1 MDSSKNSSSSQQI
14 TPNMRTSSNKTN
26 SIALQK
32 VINSTGMSMMPRM
45 EEQVMAA
52 LEKNPNAK
60 EVVVHMR
67 VVKVP
72 KGASKGGKKAVKAK
86 VSTLAYKFQINQKL
100 KQKLVMQKRQK
111 YFDSLRA
118 TKSAD
123 SNTTQKV
130 RFAPAQ
136 HIPVRQATP
145 TMSAFNSAVEP
156 TLKQEASPI
165 PDAIPPSP
173 SRISAERLAARNRA
187 IIEARKRNH
196 QEKFKQKI
204 DKRNKALASANPLNL
219 LHASFKACE
228 FPNEQNTILGQ
239 SLLQADT
246 RGQAELDQPNIRPT
260 PVTSQVMEIE
270 EVRDQSHTHD
280 SLMKQKDPDYTS
292 ENFDSTPRF

>member
-1 MDSSKNSSSSQQI
+1 
-14 TPNMRTSSNKTN
+14 
-26 SIALQK
+26 
-32 VINSTGMSMMPRM
+32 MMPKM

-60 EVVVHMR
+60 EVVIHMR

-100 KQKLVMQKRQK
+100 KQKLVMQKRQR

-118 TKSAD
+118 TKSED
-123 SNTTQKV
+123 NNTTQKV

-136 HIPVRQATP
+136 NIPVRQATP
-145 TMSAFNSAVEP
+145 TTPAFISGVEP
-156 TLKQEASPI
+156 MPIKQEPSPVPDI
-165 PDAIPPSP
+165 PLSP
-173 SRISAERLAARNRA
+173 SRISAERLAARNKA

-204 DKRNKALASANPLNL
+204 DKRNKALASANPLNI

-228 FPNEQNTILGQ
+228 FPKEQSTIFGQ

-246 RGQAELDQPNIRPT
+246 RGQAELNQPNILPT
-260 PVTSQVMEIE
+260 PVASQVMEIE
-270 EVRDQSHTHD
+270 EVRDPSHEHKHD
-280 SLMKQKDPDYTS
+280 SLMKQKDPDYKS
-292 ENFDSTPRF
+292 KNFDSTPRF

>member
-1 MDSSKNSSSSQQI
+1 
-14 TPNMRTSSNKTN
+14 
-26 SIALQK
+26 
-32 VINSTGMSMMPRM
+32 MSMMPKM

-60 EVVVHMR
+60 EVVIHMR

-100 KQKLVMQKRQK
+100 KQKLVMQKRQR

-118 TKSAD
+118 TKSED
-123 SNTTQKV
+123 NNTTQKV
-130 RFAPAQ
+130 RFAPTQ
-136 HIPVRQATP
+136 NIPVRQATP
-145 TMSAFNSAVEP
+145 TTPAFISGVEP
-156 TLKQEASPI
+156 MPIKQEPSPVPDI
-165 PDAIPPSP
+165 PLSP
-173 SRISAERLAARNRA
+173 SRISAERLAARNKA

-204 DKRNKALASANPLNL
+204 DKRNKALASANPLNI

-228 FPNEQNTILGQ
+228 FPKEQSTIFGQ

-246 RGQAELDQPNIRPT
+246 RGQAELNQPNILPT
-260 PVTSQVMEIE
+260 PVASQVMEIE
-270 EVRDQSHTHD
+270 EVRDPSHEHKHD
-280 SLMKQKDPDYTS
+280 SLMKQKDPDYKS
-292 ENFDSTPRF
+292 KNFDSTPRF